1 MKELLEEIGEVPI
14 LCKASPGYIVPRIP
28 AFSINEAARLVEEG
42 VVTAD
47 DIDEAVR
54 YGFGLR
60 FAALGLLEFIDWG
73 GLDILYYASGYLEK
87 QMQNPNST
95 APDFMAEKM
104 SKGAL
109 GIGAGEG
116 MYKWEGLDRESFK
129 LEKLRK
135 FVELLKL
142 NGALKQPVL

>member
-1 MKELLEEIGEVPI
+1 
-14 LCKASPGYIVPRIP
+14 
-28 AFSINEAARLVEEG
+28 
-42 VVTAD
+42 
-47 DIDEAVR
+47 
-54 YGFGLR
+54 
-60 FAALGLLEFIDWG
+60 
-73 GLDILYYASGYLEK
+73 
-87 QMQNPNST
+87 
-95 APDFMAEKM
+95 MAEKM

-142 NGALKQPVL
+142 NGALKQPVP